1 MQNIFFVFITFPV
14 FCRQLTTTMLKIIFI
29 NLANGTFDKEDYVNL
44 YHGQSYTKMKTL
56 LVAFDFSK
64 NAVHAL
70 EYAMVYANKLKADV
84 HLVWVDN
91 SLSDDNLVGTIEEE
105 LRIEKKNYLKK
116 IITDYSGQ
124 FPDIYMEMHLG
135 KGKVYQEIAKTA
147 QRLKA
152 DIVFT
157 GTHGVSGYEQYWIG
171 SNAYRITTSSP
182 CPVVTVRGNYPINH
196 TVSQILLP
204 LDSSLETKQKLPFTV
219 QLADAFGAKIHLLKV
234 YNTPLKVIRKRIDA
248 FGEEAIE
255 FLGKH
260 SSNFELQTTNADNV
274 AAAIINYAASHA
286 IDLITIMTEQGTTTA
301 NRFLGPYA
309 QQLINNAQVPV
320 MSLRSVDYKQE

>member
-1 MQNIFFVFITFPV
+1 
-14 FCRQLTTTMLKIIFI
+14 
-29 NLANGTFDKEDYVNL
+29 
-44 YHGQSYTKMKTL
+44 MKTL

-70 EYAMVYANKLKADV
+70 EYALVYAKKLTADV
-84 HLVWVDN
+84 HLVWVDS
-91 SLSDDNLVGTIEEE
+91 SLSDDNLVDTIEEE

-116 IITDYSGQ
+116 IITDYSKQ
-124 FPDIYMEMHLG
+124 FPDIHMEMHLG

-147 QRLKA
+147 HRIKA

-171 SNAYRITTSSP
+171 SNAYRITTSAP
-182 CPVVTVRGNYPINH
+182 CPVVTVRGDYHISNNI
-196 TVSQILLP
+196 SQILLP

-234 YNTPLKVIRKRIDA
+234 YNTPLSVIRNRIDA
-248 FGEEAIE
+248 FGDEAVD
-255 FLGKH
+255 FLKKH
-260 SSNFELQTTNADNV
+260 NAVFELQTTDADNV
-274 AAAIINYAASHA
+274 AAAIINYAAGHN

-320 MSLRSVDYKQE
+320 MSLRSKDYKSE